1 MKIALSLFLVTCLI
15 CSTVALFWD
24 REAGPPEGVWG
35 KPSNGIQA
43 MIYATRPIVKVGQ
56 RCDIHLRLRNSGKRR
71 RVQSSRPYITDKRW
85 MNWRLE
91 AERIGNLKL
100 CDEPSIALEPGQV
113 VDFLYRTRHF
123 ERIGAH
129 GYLANVGSVRKGVPE
144 DAFGVRSNK
153 ITMYV
158 IPGNGFWIV
167 LIALELAG
175 LYMVMVLR
183 PRNPSA
189 DDSAE

>member
-24 REAGPPEGVWG
+24 RETGAPEDAWG

-43 MIYATRPIVKVGQ
+43 MIFATRPIAKVGQ
-56 RCDIHLRLRNSGKRR
+56 RCDIYLRFRNSGKHRR
-71 RVQSSRPYITDKRW
+71 MLDSYVYMTNKEWFNGQLYG
-85 MNWRLE
+85 E
-91 AERIGNLKL
+91 EIGNLKL
-100 CDEPSIALEPGQV
+100 SYEPNITLEPGKV
-113 VDFLYRTRHF
+113 VEFLYRTRHF

-144 DAFGVRSNK
+144 DAFGVESNK
-153 ITMYV
+153 ITMYL

-175 LYMVMVLR
+175 LYMVLR
-183 PRNPSA
+183 RRNPDA
-189 DDSAE
+189 DHLA